1 MDKIAL
7 RRSLKQIKTSAE
19 SSNIIIS
26 KLLSLDEIKTAAN
39 LLLYYPLDDEPDIKA
54 LYSCGK
60 SIYLPVIEKDDMRF
74 RKYNGSFKIG
84 RFGIKE
90 PTGEYYQDDKNNII
104 VVPAVAYDNEGYRLG
119 RGKGFYDRFLSKH
132 KIKSIGVI
140 TKKRVISDV
149 AKEANDIKVDT
160 LITD

>member
-19 SSNIIIS
+19 SSKIITS
-26 KLLSLDEIKTAAN
+26 KLLSLDEIKRASN

-54 LYSCGK
+54 LYNCGK
-60 SIYLPVIEKDDMRF
+60 TIYLPVIEKDNMHF
-74 RKYNGSFKIG
+74 RKYNGSLKIG

-90 PTGEYYQDDKNNII
+90 PTGEYYQDDKSTII